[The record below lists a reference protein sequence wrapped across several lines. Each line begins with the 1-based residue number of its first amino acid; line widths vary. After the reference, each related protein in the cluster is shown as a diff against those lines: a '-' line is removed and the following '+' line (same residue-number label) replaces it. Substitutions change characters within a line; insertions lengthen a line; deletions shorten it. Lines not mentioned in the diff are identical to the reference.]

1 MLTHATQQ
9 KLVKRFALTPSEI
22 RCIEDGW
29 NQPVSVRVLQARAR
43 ACVKLAEGRTLL
55 QRFVYKLA
63 EAEIPEGA
71 TDTLQHG
78 VLDNT
83 KRRQQRWWKK
93 MWGARD
99 SGARS

>member
-1 MLTHATQQ
+1 MLTSPTRQELAT
-9 KLVKRFALTPSEI
+9 RFGLTPSEI
-22 RCIEDGW
+22 RCLEDGR

-71 TDTLQHG
+71 TDTLQRG
-78 VLDNT
+78 VLEDN
-83 KRRQQRWWKK
+83 RRRRRWWWPWGKK
-93 MWGARD
+93 
-99 SGARS
+99 

>member
-1 MLTHATQQ
+1 MMLTSPTRQE
-9 KLVKRFALTPSEI
+9 LVTRFGLTPSEI

-29 NQPVSVRVLQARAR
+29 TQPVSVRVLQARAR

-71 TDTLQHG
+71 TDTLQRG
-78 VLDNT
+78 VLENT
-83 KRRQQRWWKK
+83 KRRRQWWCPWGKK
-93 MWGARD
+93 
-99 SGARS
+99 

>member
-1 MLTHATQQ
+1 MLTSPTRQE
-9 KLVKRFALTPSEI
+9 LVTRFGLTPSEI
-22 RCIEDGW
+22 RCLEDGR

-71 TDTLQHG
+71 TDTLQRG
-78 VLDNT
+78 VLEDNSR
-83 KRRQQRWWKK
+83 RRQWWWAWGKK
-93 MWGARD
+93 
-99 SGARS
+99 